1 MGILDDVIRQ
11 LSQGT
16 QGQSGG
22 GAPPSLAVVIQ
33 ELLVGRQ
40 QAGGQPASAQQQGEM
55 PRAAAAAQ
63 QAGPGGG
70 AGSGGLAD
78 LLAQLQAAGLDDIVK
93 SWVGTGQNK
102 PVQPD
107 DLGDALGKKAVTQMA
122 NKAGCS
128 RDDLLTQLSK
138 ALPNII
144 DQLTR
149 DGRVPTQAEVSQ
161 RLRGQ

>member
-16 QGQSGG
+16 QGQGGG

-55 PRAAAAAQ
+55 PRAGAAAQ

-122 NKAGCS
+122 DKAGCS
-128 RDDLLTQLSK
+128 QDDFLTQLSK